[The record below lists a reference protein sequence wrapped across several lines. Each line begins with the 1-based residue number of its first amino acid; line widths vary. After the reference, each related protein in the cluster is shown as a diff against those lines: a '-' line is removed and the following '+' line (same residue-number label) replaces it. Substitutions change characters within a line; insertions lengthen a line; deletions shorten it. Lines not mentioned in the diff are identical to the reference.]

1 MKHVFKFR
9 VDQYLALF
17 LISLLFL
24 VPVSKDQAQQQILA
38 PIKLAPIH
46 PIPTL
51 VSTAQ
56 PSEFTATLSADAVVA
71 IDVDSAAILLDK
83 NSHQKLAPASTTK
96 IMTALVAI
104 DTFPLDQV
112 ITIKDNP
119 TKIGHVIGFNQG
131 EKFTVGD
138 MLKALLINSG
148 NDAAEILAQNYPQ
161 GRAAFIQAMNS
172 KAQKLHLSESAF
184 VNPSGLDAAAHY
196 SSAFDLSL
204 LARELM
210 KNKYLRTLVGTKQAM
225 ISDQAGKNTYQ
236 FYNTNQLLGVEP
248 GVVGVKTGT
257 TELAGED
264 LITQVERDG
273 HRLIIVVLKSQDRYY
288 DTRQI
293 IRWLF
298 SHYQWI
304 NF

>member
-1 MKHVFKFR
+1 MFR
-9 VDQYLALF
+9 FRFDQYLALF
-17 LISLLFL
+17 LVSLLFL
-24 VPVSKDQAQQQILA
+24 VPVSKAQTQEKIL
-38 PIKLAPIH
+38 PPVELAAVH

-51 VSTAQ
+51 PSTAS
-56 PSEFTATLSADAVVA
+56 PSQFTATFSAQAVVA
-71 IDVDSAAILLDK
+71 IDVDSASILLDK

-96 IMTALVAI
+96 IMTALVAV
-104 DTFPLDQV
+104 DTFSLDQV
-112 ITIKDNP
+112 IAVKKDPGN
-119 TKIGHVIGFNQG
+119 IGHIIGFKLG
-131 EKFTVGD
+131 EQFTVHD

-148 NDAAEILAQNYPQ
+148 NDAAEILAQNHPQ
-161 GRAAFIQAMNS
+161 GRAAFIQAMNA
-172 KAQKLHLSESAF
+172 KAQQLHLSESSF

-210 KNKYLRTLVGTKQAM
+210 KNEYLRTLVGTTQAA
-225 ISDQAGKNTYQ
+225 ISDQTGKSSYQ

-273 HRLIIVVLKSQDRYY
+273 RHIIIVVLKSQNRYR

-293 IRWLF
+293 ISWLF
-298 SHYQWI
+298 SHYQWLD
-304 NF
+304 F